1 MNSSSDNNS
10 NETDNVLP
18 PAEQTQPAVGSTA
31 DNAGDVAPAN
41 ADASTASAGNA
52 VEENAVSDGSG
63 AQAGSATDM
72 ATESA
77 DNKASDNK
85 ASDNEVGQ
93 TPEEGLA
100 DESLLDDDLDGDYEE
115 EEFEGDANPIEEVDD
130 QPQEEVEKLW
140 YILKVQV
147 NREKSICEAL
157 ERRVKM
163 HGLENQFGDILVPTE
178 DIKEFTKSGK
188 QRIVKRKLYP
198 GYIVVNMAIND
209 DTWFIVR
216 ETPGI
221 GDFTGSAGKPAP
233 LDSAE
238 VEKILRLSRPPEVD
252 ENEGAPVL
260 KNSFPYKVG
269 DQVRVN
275 EGNFQSLEGEVEN
288 IDESNGRITVML
300 NMFGRATP
308 VQLDHWQVEKV

>member
-1 MNSSSDNNS
+1 MNISDDNTENESGNGEPVDSQAQSDASSS
-10 NETDNVLP
+10 
-18 PAEQTQPAVGSTA
+18 AES
-31 DNAGDVAPAN
+31 
-41 ADASTASAGNA
+41 STASDATEAQQSVSTESVSTESVSTEQASAETTEADVSSESNTDA
-52 VEENAVSDGSG
+52 VESPGELVD
-63 AQAGSATDM
+63 
-72 ATESA
+72 
-77 DNKASDNK
+77 
-85 ASDNEVGQ
+85 
-93 TPEEGLA
+93 
-100 DESLLDDDLDGDYEE
+100 LDDVDLDGDYEE
-115 EEFEGDANPIEEVDD
+115 EEFEGDADPLEEVSEEPEDD
-130 QPQEEVEKLW
+130 VDKSW

-147 NREKSICEAL
+147 NRENSICDAL

-163 HGLENQFGDILVPTE
+163 HGLESQFGDILVPTE
-178 DIKEFTKSGK
+178 DIKEFTKTGK

-233 LDSAE
+233 LDNTE
-238 VEKILRLSRPPEVD
+238 VDRILKLSRPAEAGDV
-252 ENEGAPVL
+252 EGKEPI
-260 KNSFPYKVG
+260 KNSFPFKVG

-275 EGNFQSLEGEVEN
+275 EGNFQSLEGGVET

-300 NMFGRATP
+300 NMFGRQTP

>member
-1 MNSSSDNNS
+1 MNTSEDNTIDDQPEETPVSEGTDSQAAPESSSDT
-10 NETDNVLP
+10 ETSVTEAPTVSSEDAAS
-18 PAEQTQPAVGSTA
+18 PAETSPAETS
-31 DNAGDVAPAN
+31 P
-41 ADASTASAGNA
+41 GNA
-52 VEENAVSDGSG
+52 SLSG
-63 AQAGSATDM
+63 D
-72 ATESA
+72 TESEVPQAIA
-77 DNKASDNK
+77 D
-85 ASDNEVGQ
+85 
-93 TPEEGLA
+93 L
-100 DESLLDDDLDGDYEE
+100 DELDDDDLDGDYEDD
-115 EEFEGDANPIEEVDD
+115 EFEGDVDPIEEES
-130 QPQEEVEKLW
+130 EEPTEESDKRW

-147 NREKSICEAL
+147 NRENSICDAL
-157 ERRVKM
+157 SRRVKM
-163 HGLENQFGDILVPTE
+163 HGLEGQFGDILVPTE
-178 DIKEFTKSGK
+178 DIKEFTKTGK

-238 VEKILRLSRPPEVD
+238 IDKILKASRPSEAEESDGPQV
-252 ENEGAPVL
+252 V
-260 KNSFPYKVG
+260 KNAFPFKVG

-275 EGNFQSLEGEVEN
+275 EGNFQNLEGGVET

-300 NMFGRATP
+300 NMFGRPTP